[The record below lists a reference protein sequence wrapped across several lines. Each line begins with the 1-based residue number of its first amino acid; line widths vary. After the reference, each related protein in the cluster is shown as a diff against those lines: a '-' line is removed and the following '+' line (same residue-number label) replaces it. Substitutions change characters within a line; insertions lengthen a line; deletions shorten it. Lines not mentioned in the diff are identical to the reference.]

1 MTRSK
6 RSKSKQQAHYAN
18 PTPSQYEIRAS
29 GATVW
34 LRILQHPLFLIAL
47 ILFVIYLLYIPS
59 LDVPPYMDDY
69 IAIFMNPQV
78 TDLANLRYVVKDYL
92 VNRGLVQ
99 ISFALDWHLFP
110 DNLVVMHLVNI
121 AWHLLAAG
129 LTWICVKNLWRLF
142 YFPHSSH
149 HPASRYFGLIAAVF
163 FGIHPINTQPTTYLI
178 ARADV
183 MATVF
188 FLLGVILACKMLIR
202 AEAYKSQPGRLAMQL
217 FMLSLGTGAF
227 TAAGLGCKEIIITLP
242 AVVLL
247 QLVLVWRK
255 EPLRAIAFRSFLY
268 CLPMIAA
275 VTGYLTYRI
284 MVLGAVFGFSDVQ
297 ARSPMENFLTQICIV
312 VFYYLPRVV
321 LPFKLLFAPSFPT
334 VESWSDP
341 RLYFSLAV
349 ILSIVGTGIY
359 SLRKRPEIGFGIL
372 WFFVTLA
379 PTSSFIP
386 LWDLVAE
393 RRVYLPLIGVGL
405 LVESVALPLLLSRNS
420 LVIRRTAALL
430 AAFTLL
436 FAYLTVRRN
445 MDYRDPVQFWYR
457 EVKYSPDSLSP
468 FHSLIYKLA
477 EEGRNA
483 EAVEAFQRI
492 DWEKIQQH
500 KVISGERLD
509 FLIRFMLIHNIDL
522 NRATRMAESHVSI
535 HPESTTYLATLQYA
549 YMKQNRWE
557 EAMAVVQKTLR
568 ISPWHLESLVNQAT
582 LYLLSNENDKAL
594 ESLQLAVKYYPN
606 DTMGWTALA
615 DYYDRTG
622 KDSSEIRRKIETL
635 NKRINPKYV
644 NTKDFKTTV
653 GGGTP

>member
-1 MTRSK
+1 MNQIGVEK
-6 RSKSKQQAHYAN
+6 A
-18 PTPSQYEIRAS
+18 PV
-29 GATVW
+29 G
-34 LRILQHPLFLIAL
+34 LRILQHPFFLIIL
-47 ILFVIYLLYIPS
+47 ILFVIFLLYIPS

-110 DNLVVMHLVNI
+110 DNLAVMHLVNI
-121 AWHLLAAG
+121 AWHLLATG

-142 YFPHSSH
+142 YYPDSSH
-149 HPASRYFGLIAAVF
+149 HPLSPYFGILAAAF
-163 FGIHPINTQPTTYLI
+163 FGIHPINTQPTTYLV
-178 ARADV
+178 ARADI

-188 FLLGVILACKMLIR
+188 FLLGVILACKMLSR
-202 AEAYKSQPGRLAMQL
+202 AERGKTRGRWRLAMQL
-217 FMLSLGTGAF
+217 FGLSLGTGAF

-247 QLVLVWRK
+247 QLVLFWRK
-255 EPLRAIAFRSFLY
+255 EPLRTITFRSFLY

-297 ARSPMENFLTQICIV
+297 ARSPMENFLTQICIM

-334 VESWSDP
+334 VDSWTDP
-341 RLYFSLAV
+341 RLYFSFAV

-393 RRVYLPLIGVGL
+393 RRIYLPLIGLGL
-405 LVESVALPLLLSRNS
+405 IVESAALPLLLSRNS

-430 AAFTLL
+430 AVFVLL

-457 EVKYSPDSLSP
+457 EVNYSPDSLSP

-477 EEGRNA
+477 EEGRNE
-483 EAVEAFQRI
+483 EAVEAFKRI

-549 YMKQNRWE
+549 YMKQSRWE

-635 NKRINPKYV
+635 NKQINPKYV

-653 GGGTP
+653 GGETP